1 MTTCNLIAIEYLIS
15 QHLVEECTQSGM
27 VSSCKT
33 CIWVH
38 SILCQEIFNFGTFW
52 HAFFDLARKAS
63 FVWSYEKSVAK
74 VGLIF
79 FVAHSFSGL
88 GKFHHIIIAGAWWCP
103 MKLVMSCLLS
113 KSSVRMYWQVD
124 KIVGDVQESFFNL
137 FFSLYGWL
145 SKWFLVIRVV
155 SLTDLDWVLQFQV
168 TANLVVKSQKII
180 LLIIEI

>member
-1 MTTCNLIAIEYLIS
+1 MYLGAQHPVSRNFQFWHCLTCFLWSCKESKFCVKLWK
-15 QHLVEECTQSGM
+15 
-27 VSSCKT
+27 VSSK
-33 CIWVH
+33 
-38 SILCQEIFNFGTFW
+38 GG
-52 HAFFDLARKAS
+52 A
-63 FVWSYEKSVAK
+63 Y
-74 VGLIF
+74 F

-88 GKFHHIIIAGAWWCP
+88 GKFHHTIIAGAWWCP

-168 TANLVVKSQKII
+168 TANLVVKSQKVI